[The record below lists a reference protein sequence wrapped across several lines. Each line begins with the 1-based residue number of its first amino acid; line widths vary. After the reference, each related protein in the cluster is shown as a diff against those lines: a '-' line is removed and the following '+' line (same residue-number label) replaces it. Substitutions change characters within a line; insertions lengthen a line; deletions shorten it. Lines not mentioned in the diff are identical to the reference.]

1 VGSGGEAGG
10 KGVRQ
15 PTRALSPGPAAL
27 PVPYSF
33 VSSPGDG
40 HRLVMRGAHLT
51 AQEMFTA
58 FASHIQARATAGSGD
73 KPGAGT
79 GR

>member
-1 VGSGGEAGG
+1 MGRRAEGAPGSPR
-10 KGVRQ
+10 V
-15 PTRALSPGPAAL
+15 LSQELAAL
-27 PVPYSF
+27 AVPDSF

-40 HRLVMRGAHLT
+40 HRLIMRGTHLT
-51 AQEMFTA
+51 AQEMLTA
-58 FASHIQARATAGSGD
+58 FASHIQTRAAAGSGD

>member
-1 VGSGGEAGG
+1 MAVGRESLDLGA
-10 KGVRQ
+10 
-15 PTRALSPGPAAL
+15 GPAVL

-40 HRLVMRGAHLT
+40 HRLIMRGAHLT
-51 AQEMFTA
+51 AQEMLTA
-58 FASHIQARATAGSGD
+58 FASHIQARAAAGSGD
-73 KPGAGT
+73 KPGAST